1 MSITSGRT
9 TLVGVLLL
17 SNFVFV
23 STTGAY
29 GAATDMIK
37 YLNPLPKKKGYLN
50 QSQDRAIKK
59 KAFKA
64 GKMPVT
70 KAVLNKE
77 SGFFAVIPSEKV
89 NDQAYIGEL
98 LSNPRVNGVSV
109 MFPWA
114 VLNPTEDDYNWKPL
128 DAIVDLA
135 AKNNKT
141 VMVRVSTAGLDWTE
155 GKPVEALAPA
165 APAADT
171 TPAAAAPTD
180 TAAPKD
186 AAASDAPAAA
196 SADAAADSKPAD
208 AAGAGKEKVVAIT
221 KMPLAPSDT
230 PAWVFEDEVKYTD
243 YVGRD
248 GKWHTMPI
256 FWDATYLAKWSNFV
270 KDMGKRYDKNPAV
283 HSVGI
288 TGGGFLGLQSVLPNW
303 PLAETDVA
311 QKADRAALRTRLE
324 KENGLT
330 GRKMVEHWK
339 YVADLFP
346 QGFATGRLNL
356 TLNGPLPGRQGEDL
370 LDEIS
375 DYLVYRYGNRVFL
388 TRQGI
393 HDGKHSFDDW
403 RLLLKFHNDTTTG
416 LGLTNDNTAED
427 LTKIAKTALEDGISY
442 VEMPPELLL
451 SQEPVM
457 QQALDQLASHM
468 GHQVIAQKVVIPAE
482 LPAGEKL
489 PAQFSF
495 INVGAASPIR
505 PERAFDKDVAASFKV
520 QLELRDKAGK
530 PLVQT
535 LHTPEMP
542 TQMWAAGKPIE
553 WDTELALS
561 TLAPGEYTVWLSLID
576 PNTKRAI
583 QFVDGRS
590 EPHTVG
596 QQFSLGTL
604 KIVPASAKK
613 VEAAGSEKSAESPK

>member
-23 STTGAY
+23 STSAW

-77 SGFFAVIPSEKV
+77 SGFFAVVPSEKV
-89 NDQAYIGEL
+89 NDQAYIAEL
-98 LSNPRVNGVSV
+98 LANPRINGVSV

-135 AKNNKT
+135 AKNNKS
-141 VMVRVSTAGLDWTE
+141 VIVRVSTAGLDWTE
-155 GKPVEALAPA
+155 GKPVEALPPATAA
-165 APAADT
+165 APAATDAPS
-171 TPAAAAPTD
+171 TPAATDSATASTD
-180 TAAPKD
+180 TATD
-186 AAASDAPAAA
+186 A
-196 SADAAADSKPAD
+196 KPAD
-208 AAGAGKEKVVAIT
+208 STGASKEKIVAIT

-256 FWDATYLAKWSNFV
+256 FWDSTYLAKWSNFV
-270 KDMGKRYDKNPAV
+270 KDMGKRYDKNPAI

-311 QKADRAALRTRLE
+311 QRADRGVLRTRLE

-346 QGFATGRLNL
+346 QGFSTGRLNL

-370 LDEIS
+370 LDEIG
-375 DYLVYRYGNRVFL
+375 DYLVYRYGNRIFL

-416 LGLTNDNTAED
+416 LGLTSDNTAED

-451 SQEPVM
+451 SQEATM

-468 GHQVIAQKVVIPAE
+468 GHQVIAQKVVIPTE

-495 INVGAASPIR
+495 INVGAASPMR

-520 QLELRDKAGK
+520 QLELRDQTGK

-542 TQMWAAGKPIE
+542 TQMWAAGKPVE
-553 WDTELALS
+553 WDTELAVS
-561 TLAPGEYTVWLSLID
+561 NLAPGEYTVWLSLID
-576 PNTKRAI
+576 PATKRAI
-583 QFVDGRS
+583 QFVDGRN
-590 EPHTVG
+590 EPHAVG